1 LGNQTILN
9 TEILQQIPAIFTEN
23 SVDINAMMKEF
34 TLNTE
39 QARALE
45 IICEHSMGLQN
56 EPLKMYIGDAGGTGK
71 SRVINALKVY
81 FE

>member
-9 TEILQQIPAIFTEN
+9 AEILQQIPATFTKN
-23 SVDINAMMKEF
+23 SVDINAMIKEF

-39 QARALE
+39 QARAFE
-45 IICEHSMGLQN
+45 IICEHSMQN
-56 EPLKMYIGDAGGTGK
+56 EPFEMYIGGAGGTGK
-71 SRVINALKVY
+71 SRVINTLKVY